1 MLKKITLFITLICSV
16 SVFHSQDPLFTQFF
30 SNALQ
35 LNPALAGRDLSP
47 RFHTT
52 YRNQWPEINNGY
64 ITYNI
69 EYDQFADKLHGGIG
83 FQLLHDQTGSGA
95 LNTTSFSSIYSYQ
108 LAINRDWTVNFGMKA
123 SFVQKSLDWGDAIW
137 GDQIDPALGVVN
149 PTSQPQGNNAL
160 YVDFNSGI
168 LLFSKNLFL
177 GASIDHLTRPKET
190 FFYNISGSNS
200 TNKIPIRSSFH
211 GGYKIRVLQNGLFHK
226 ELFLSPEFVIDLQS
240 NLKRYNFGTYF
251 VDGIFDLGFWY
262 RHTRFLD
269 ANNENYSPQDAFVVV
284 IGVEKNNL
292 RFGYSYDF
300 NISNIA
306 TSSLGAHEISFT
318 IDLPEKRKHD
328 SKFRVIQCPQF

>member
-1 MLKKITLFITLICSV
+1 
-16 SVFHSQDPLFTQFF
+16 
-30 SNALQ
+30 
-35 LNPALAGRDLSP
+35 
-47 RFHTT
+47 
-52 YRNQWPEINNGY
+52 
-64 ITYNI
+64 
-69 EYDQFADKLHGGIG
+69 
-83 FQLLHDQTGSGA
+83 
-95 LNTTSFSSIYSYQ
+95 
-108 LAINRDWTVNFGMKA
+108 MKA